1 MDHDSVSKPFLFAW
15 LRRTRKQLS
24 VSGRLSELA
33 LILSREQQQLS
44 ESDWRTKLN
53 AIFQGDEEPS
63 IELLTKID
71 SLLAQPSSKQRIEDT
86 GAMLF

>member
-1 MDHDSVSKPFLFAW
+1 MGFDSVSKPFLDTW

-33 LILSREQQQLS
+33 LILSREQQQFS
-44 ESDWRTKLN
+44 EMDWRAKLN
-53 AIFQGDEEPS
+53 GIFQGEEEPS

-71 SLLAQPSSKQRIEDT
+71 SLLAQPSSKQRSEDT

>member
-1 MDHDSVSKPFLFAW
+1 MGFDSVSKPFLDAW

-24 VSGRLSELA
+24 VSGRLSEMA
-33 LILSREQQQLS
+33 LILSREQQQFS
-44 ESDWRTKLN
+44 EPDWRATLN
-53 AIFQGDEEPS
+53 GIFQGEEEPS

-71 SLLAQPSSKQRIEDT
+71 SLLAQPSSKQRPEDT